1 MIFLQ
6 ITLCFHSVSWYGDI
20 FHGSTP
26 GNVAAKARDQWLAR
40 LWKYQLQTL
49 MSWRK
54 SINSRWIF
62 LTSMGGC
69 WDIRKRMQCV
79 SLWCAILVC
88 HRKTKQTKLLSQDCS
103 TENDQNVLTCFG
115 HSCMCPRWWV
125 RRMFVCWTQWP
136 KLPCSI
142 LSEFFAQQMAP
153 CQQPWLADPRQD
165 DSKILLIFWFLKF
178 APFTSNHWQ
187 YRRVSLFPFLSLQ
200 GALNWYCTTRA
211 SIHFFHW
218 ATELLRSALRIRSS
232 TLGCLVFFWPWIL
245 LRWGRWWRL
254 DRISS
259 DPRHRRIK
267 HSWLTKAYWTIAL
280 ERDLT
285 FKILS
290 PQILE
295 IANLYRRCR
304 CIPLKCWINTG
315 PGVQGRSHG
324 GVAFNWSWWDSWTG
338 LHLKF
343 VPAPCDGEAIFSWLW
358 GQIGLKW
365 RQMDKNKSIKM
376 NHSQIL
382 SDLMSPVLFSICFS
396 NGHRSCASQNKGPSS
411 AHFFHCCRRC
421 AKALETKGRTRV
433 PRKLVNS
440 LPLHQS

>member
-1 MIFLQ
+1 
-6 ITLCFHSVSWYGDI
+6 
-20 FHGSTP
+20 
-26 GNVAAKARDQWLAR
+26 
-40 LWKYQLQTL
+40 

-69 WDIRKRMQCV
+69 WDISECSVFRCEVPYWYVIGKRNKLNCFHKTVPLKMV
-79 SLWCAILVC
+79 KMFPHVLATAACAPGGGWGRCL
-88 HRKTKQTKLLSQDCS
+88 
-103 TENDQNVLTCFG
+103 FAG
-115 HSCMCPRWWV
+115 HSDQSCLAPYY
-125 RRMFVCWTQWP
+125 P
-136 KLPCSI
+136 S
-142 LSEFFAQQMAP
+142 SAAQMAP

-178 APFTSNHWQ
+178 APFTSNHCQ
-187 YRRVSLFPFLSLQ
+187 YRCVSRCLFSFTPR
-200 GALNWYCTTRA
+200 CTQLIPHCA
-211 SIHFFHW
+211 STHFFHW

-245 LRWGRWWRL
+245 LRWGPTV

-267 HSWLTKAYWTIAL
+267 HSWLTKAYWTNAL
-280 ERDLT
+280 EGDLT

-295 IANLYRRCR
+295 LPNLYRRCR

-324 GVAFNWSWWDSWTG
+324 GVTFYEISWDSWTG

-343 VPAPCDGEAIFSWLW
+343 VPAPCDGEAIFSWPW

-411 AHFFHCCRRC
+411 PHLFHCCRRC
-421 AKALETKGRTRV
+421 AKALETKGRNRL
-433 PRKLVNS
+433 PRKHPVNS
-440 LPLHQS
+440 LPLHQGEVSQHE